1 MQPITMMLLR
11 FGEDILI
18 TLEKMK
24 TSRDEL
30 MNNNEKYFFLKVIW
44 SVQKCS
50 SFTPTQQVYILE
62 KAFCV
67 CYSAGVNTKYVWKFC
82 LSKRK
87 RLEIKMNDPAFQLFL
102 WLIFVAIEVSSK
114 PLWRVSALKLDY

>member
-30 MNNNEKYFFLKVIW
+30 MNNNEK
-44 SVQKCS
+44 C
-50 SFTPTQQVYILE
+50 
-62 KAFCV
+62 
-67 CYSAGVNTKYVWKFC
+67 
-82 LSKRK
+82 
-87 RLEIKMNDPAFQLFL
+87 
-102 WLIFVAIEVSSK
+102 
-114 PLWRVSALKLDY
+114 